1 MRLLLAAILTSL
13 CLAIAGPAMAQ
24 APGAFAGPACF
35 PVKELFEGTTE
46 SSAGEH
52 LGPVPLGCPVFGGY
66 VVLLDIQDAT
76 HQQTDP
82 KTWSD
87 VIAFTTGGPV
97 QPGQPTDAVFFIS
110 DTIDQTTGTENGV
123 TSADLAFAGLTVADI
138 VGNTTTV
145 YILEGSNTP
154 AGAPDANLYDPVG
167 PGGAA
172 HYIFHS
178 DPPEHPTPTH
188 KLSWGKIKTFYR

>member
-13 CLAIAGPAMAQ
+13 CLAIAAPAMAQ
-24 APGAFAGPACF
+24 PPGAFTGAPCF
-35 PVKELFEGTTE
+35 ALKELFEGTTE
-46 SSAGEH
+46 SSTGEH
-52 LGPVPLGCPVFGGY
+52 LGPIALGCPVFGGY
-66 VVLLDIQDAT
+66 VVLLDVQDAT
-76 HQQTDP
+76 HQQQDP
-82 KTWSD
+82 HTWSD

-110 DTIDQTTGTENGV
+110 DTIDPTTGTENGV
-123 TSADLAFAGLTVADI
+123 NPSDLAFAGLTVADI
-138 VGNTTTV
+138 VGNPTTV
-145 YILEGSNTP
+145 YILEGSHTV
-154 AGAPDANLYDPVG
+154 AGSPDANIYDAVG
-167 PGGAA
+167 PTATA